1 MTDREVMQQA
11 LEALAPA
18 QAALDALQYI
28 RCHPKRHDLDRE
40 WLTKADQII
49 NYWEDV
55 RAAQKVIQAQQ
66 ALRTA
71 LEQQQA
77 EPVAVVDDEGVIIVC
92 SYKYKPGDKLYTTPP
107 AAQPAPAPMS
117 QPNRLIAYAASS
129 KLRELGYEW
138 VDDTW
143 KQALAAPAAQR
154 PWQGLTDEEI
164 REVITKVSQIP
175 PIDFTATTYAR
186 AIEAKLKERN
196 T

>member
-1 MTDREVMQQA
+1 MTDLRQAAQQA
-11 LEALAPA
+11 LEALE
-18 QAALDALQYI
+18 
-28 RCHPKRHDLDRE
+28 DLGMKHHE
-40 WLTKADQII
+40 NTGETLHADV
-49 NYWEDV
+49 YT
-55 RAAQKVIQAQQ
+55 